1 MKVIIGKNNIS
12 ARSVNDRA
20 IEHSIAEK
28 TTLSKKNERE
38 LTGRTERSVTH
49 ADNKANPTEQRGNTV
64 PNRPPNAQSK
74 QSGKLQTAQLQNN
87 PTAPSVKSE
96 KTVTHADGK
105 KLQTAHSTNT
115 PTATS
120 QKSNLPKQSIG
131 TQRENS
137 VSLEKKQ
144 HLPRNQLMPSA
155 DKKSA
160 KTAQLG
166 KIPNGKVK
174 TIPFRPPKQYK
185 LSPNQPKGRKFKVL
199 KNGIVDNG
207 GLTKKKERVIY
218 NQQQKKQQ
226 LQTSVQRKI
235 DKGVT
240 KPSEYKGRVIYRQK
254 PIKLKKLKLK
264 RLKNRKFKVDRKQ
277 ADLMQMAMGGGSIG
291 SSGGK
296 LKKLVPMGVSGAKKV
311 SNIAKKPAEM
321 VKQQLYSKC
330 DNNDTGTSTA
340 KAGLQAAEYV
350 ERGVKTA
357 VKTGV
362 KGVQKGAK
370 LTKRVYRKL
379 HKPTSAELKR
389 TLRKKMLRN
398 KLKTQVDYLA
408 RQAVRNGTKA
418 AGKATVNAAKTTA
431 KAAAKAAQAASKA
444 VANAVSKVA
453 SLIAETMP
461 YSLIVIGV
469 ILIVLVICLCMSEVI
484 GGAGGSVA
492 GGGAWLV
499 DDNSSQTPEEIY
511 EGYKEFIEQA
521 KDVMETQAK
530 DALKNQVTSFC
541 DSDTTT
547 PHKIIQ
553 YIDKNNN
560 RTFYPAKG
568 NDTTINALIDEFG
581 TEDYADYMSLL
592 FVLMTREKQQADGTS
607 DGEIYDFDFE
617 KEDFEEFMKTVNEN
631 SCRWGDTFVIKTAVE
646 TSPEACPGEN
656 CKTKYLSDRCAS
668 YEDEDG
674 HTHYYCAGHDYCP
687 INHTKL
693 TVKLYTVKDYYN
705 KDYPEIYN
713 FTENEKA
720 RYEASK
726 AIIQGLL
733 DYWE

>member
-1 MKVIIGKNNIS
+1 MRVITENGGIK
-12 ARSVNDRA
+12 AHSVNDRA

-28 TTLSKKNERE
+28 TSLSKKNERE
-38 LTGRTERSVTH
+38 LTGRTERTVTH
-49 ADNKANPTEQRGNTV
+49 ADDKAKPAEQRGNAV

-74 QSGKLQTAQLQNN
+74 QSGKLQTAHSQNT
-87 PTAPSVKSE
+87 PTAPSEKSE
-96 KTVTHADGK
+96 RTVNHADGK
-105 KLQTAHSTNT
+105 FVEQRGNNSIPNKPTNSPGKQGEKLQTAQPQIKSVS
-115 PTATS
+115 PS
-120 QKSNLPKQSIG
+120 QKFTPPKQSVG
-131 TQRENS
+131 VQREKN

-144 HLPRNQLMPSA
+144 HLPRNQLLPSA
-155 DKKSA
+155 DKKTPR
-160 KTAQLG
+160 TAQAG

-185 LSPNQPKGRKFKVL
+185 LSPNQPKAKKYKVL
-199 KNGIVDNG
+199 KNGVVSSEK
-207 GLTKKKERVIY
+207 LTKRKE
-218 NQQQKKQQ
+218 
-226 LQTSVQRKI
+226 
-235 DKGVT
+235 
-240 KPSEYKGRVIYRQK
+240 RVIYRQK

-264 RLKNRKFKVDRKQ
+264 RLKNRKFKVDKKQ

-340 KAGLQAAEYV
+340 KAGLQAAEYA

-398 KLKTQVDYLA
+398 KVKMQVDYLA
-408 RQAVRNGTKA
+408 KQAVRNGTKA
-418 AGKATVNAAKTTA
+418 AGKAMVNAAKTTA
-431 KAAAKAAQAASKA
+431 KAAAKAAQAAAKA

-469 ILIVLVICLCMSEVI
+469 ILIVLVICLCISEVI

-499 DDNSSQTPEEIY
+499 DDNSSQTPEQIY

-541 DSDTTT
+541 DSDTKA
-547 PHKIIQ
+547 PRKIIQ
-553 YIDKNNN
+553 YIDKSNN

-568 NDTTINALIDEFG
+568 ADTTINALIEDFG
-581 TEDYADYMSLL
+581 TDDYADYMSLL
-592 FVLMTREKQQADGTS
+592 FVMMTREKQQADRVS

-631 SCRWGDTFVIKTAVE
+631 SCRWGDTFVYKTAVE
-646 TSPEACPGEN
+646 TSPEACLGEN

-668 YEDEDG
+668 YKDEDG
-674 HTHYYCAGHDYCP
+674 HTHYYCAGHPYCP
-687 INHTKL
+687 VNHTKL